1 MAFTDLVHA
10 AGVFEENEAKPSGS
24 TSAGVY
30 LDGAVRH
37 LAKLSEV
44 VLQVLFTRF
53 PAEAAHEHFTA
64 NSGAHCCLFLVT
76 LEQLLHR

>member
-44 VLQVLFTRF
+44 VLQVLFTRL

-64 NSGAHCCLFLVT
+64 NTVGHIAVYFL
-76 LEQLLHR
+76 LL